1 MAKSD
6 KKKTGTRGKNRRDAH
21 GVYQRRAERGKA
33 AFRPYDGEPAEEFR
47 SNTERNT
54 GRTKR
59 ASGNA
64 GGYGSSQRN
73 GNSGSY
79 SNSQRDRNS
88 SSRPR
93 DNYKIHTEAVNGTDV
108 AAALL
113 RSRVLQPRILLPV
126 AIQ

>member
-47 SNTERNT
+47 SNTGRNT

-59 ASGNA
+59 TSGNA

-73 GNSGSY
+73 VNSGGY
-79 SNSQRDRNS
+79 SNS
-88 SSRPR
+88 
-93 DNYKIHTEAVNGTDV
+93 
-108 AAALL
+108 
-113 RSRVLQPRILLPV
+113 
-126 AIQ
+126 

>member
-6 KKKTGTRGKNRRDAH
+6 KKKTSARGKNRRDAH

-47 SNTERNT
+47 SNTGRNT

-59 ASGNA
+59 TSGNA

-73 GNSGSY
+73 VNSGSY
-79 SNSQRDRNS
+79 SNSQVAAREITT
-88 SSRPR
+88 
-93 DNYKIHTEAVNGTDV
+93 KIHTAAVNGTIA

-113 RSRVLQPRILLPV
+113 RERMLQPRI
-126 AIQ
+126 